1 MDRWVA
7 QDDRRWACPQD
18 PYKLVLASSPVATPS
33 PHIGTLREKP
43 LHRSL
48 KDWYFQD
55 GDRVEVPVDGYV
67 IDLVR
72 GDLLIEIQTR
82 GFSSMRSKLE
92 ALLGEGHRMR
102 IVHPIP
108 SEKWIVKVSDD
119 GEILDR
125 RRSPKH
131 GKVTDVFS
139 ELVSF
144 PAMVV
149 DCDLEVE
156 VLITHEEEFRH
167 HTPGRSWRR
176 KGWSV
181 LERRLID
188 VVDRVVLADRPS
200 LVSLMPERLPT
211 PFTTVDVAAGLGQ
224 PRRIAQQMAYCLREA
239 AVIEVVGKVGNAV
252 QYSIA

>member
-1 MDRWVA
+1 MA
-7 QDDRRWACPQD
+7 
-18 PYKLVLASSPVATPS
+18 LASSLLATNP
-33 PHIGTLREKP
+33 PHIGTLREKS

-48 KDWYFQD
+48 KAWYFQD
-55 GDRVEVPVDGYV
+55 GDQVEVPVDGYV
-67 IDLVR
+67 VDLVR

-92 ALLGEGHRMR
+92 ALLDGGHRIR

-108 SEKWIVKVSDD
+108 SEKWIVKISKD

-131 GKVTDVFS
+131 GNATDVFS

-156 VLITHEEEFRH
+156 VLITHEEEHRH

-188 VVDRVVLADRPS
+188 VVDRVVVADRPS
-200 LVSLMPERLPT
+200 LGSLLPENLPI
-211 PFTTVDVAAGLGQ
+211 PFTTADLAAALGQ
-224 PRRIAQQMAYCLREA
+224 PRRVAQQMAYCLREA
-239 AVIEVVGKVGNAV
+239 KVVEVVGKAGNAV
-252 QYSIA
+252 QYTIA